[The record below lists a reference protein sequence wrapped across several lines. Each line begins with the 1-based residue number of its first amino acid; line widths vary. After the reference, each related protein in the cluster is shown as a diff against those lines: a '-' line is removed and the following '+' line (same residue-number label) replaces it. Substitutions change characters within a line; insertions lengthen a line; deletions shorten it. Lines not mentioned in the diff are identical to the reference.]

1 MHTLSC
7 TLVAELC
14 GVSGVEGMT
23 KLEDLSGVSSMPLGA
38 PCNSTG
44 CDYFGPDEDAWKE
57 SFAVPISATTALT

>member
-23 KLEDLSGVSSMPLGA
+23 KLEALLGVSLMPLGA
-38 PCNSTG
+38 PCNSIG
-44 CDYFGPDEDAWKE
+44 CDCFGPDEDAWME
-57 SFAVPISATTALT
+57 SFAVPISPRLR

>member
-23 KLEDLSGVSSMPLGA
+23 KLEDLLGVSSTPLGA
-38 PCNSTG
+38 SCNSIVCG
-44 CDYFGPDEDAWKE
+44 CFDLDEDAWME
-57 SFAVPISATTALT
+57 SFEVSISATTALT